1 MEKKGRERFKYVRIE
16 TGEGGRE
23 QGIEEGR
30 AKTSAARDIEEGNIS
45 IDVRFIELR
54 PREMAKALNRDT
66 CHFADRFLLLDFFA
80 SVRLSGG
87 VMQRNEP
94 TLHCE

>member
-1 MEKKGRERFKYVRIE
+1 MEQKGRERFKYVRIG

-23 QGIEEGR
+23 QESKRGELKPVLR
-30 AKTSAARDIEEGNIS
+30 RDIEEGNIS

-66 CHFADRFLLLDFFA
+66 CHFADRFPLLDFFA
-80 SVRLSGG
+80 SVRMPG
-87 VMQRNEP
+87 VA
-94 TLHCE
+94 